1 MADAIR
7 FLLNGEKREL
17 RDVPPFMTVLQYL
30 RTVEH
35 MTGTKEGCAEGD
47 CGACTVVIGEAVNG
61 KMRWR
66 AANSCILLLGRIDG
80 KYLLTVEGVKNPD
93 GTLHPV
99 QQAMVDMHGTQ
110 CGFCSPG
117 FIMSLFTLYH
127 WEGDKPA
134 TDEDI
139 FDILSGNLCR
149 CTGYRPILDVAR
161 KIACGKK
168 DRFTDH
174 EADIVKALEAMQRT
188 IGMEYEYNS
197 QKYFAPR
204 SLSALTDLI
213 EEHADARLVAG
224 ATDLG
229 LEVSKE
235 FKEFPVLIG
244 LSEVPELNKIEETN
258 DALIIGAAVPY
269 STLVKTLEKWF
280 PPFAKIVRRIGSNQI
295 RTVGTVGGNICNAA
309 PIADSIPSLMA
320 LGATIRLR
328 SKDGVRELPI
338 EDFYVGY
345 RQTVLKPNEFLE
357 YVTVPK
363 LPADHIFKAYKL
375 ARRRD
380 LDVASIT
387 GAFNIKVDDKG
398 IVTFARL
405 GYGGGGAVPQLATNA
420 QDALIGKPWTQEV
433 VDQAMEA
440 MVQDFIK
447 RRPKGDYRSDIA
459 LNLLKRVY
467 VETTTPEADLEVWK
481 L

>member
-1 MADAIR
+1 MSESIR
-7 FLLNGEKREL
+7 FILNGEKREL
-17 RDVPPFMTVLQYL
+17 RDVSPTMTVLQYL

-35 MTGTKEGCAEGD
+35 LTGTKEGCAEGD
-47 CGACTVVIGEAVNG
+47 CGACTIVIGDVIGG
-61 KMRWR
+61 KMVYR
-66 AANSCILLLGRIDG
+66 AVNSCILLLPLLDG
-80 KYLLTVEGVKNPD
+80 KFVLTVEGVKNPD
-93 GTLHPV
+93 GTLHPI

-117 FIMSLFTLYH
+117 FIMSLFVLYH

-134 TDEDI
+134 TEEDI

-161 KIACGKK
+161 KIACGSK
-168 DRFTDH
+168 DRFSRDEDKII
-174 EADIVKALEAMQRT
+174 EALTAMKRT
-188 IGMEYEYNS
+188 IGLEYAANG
-197 QKYFAPR
+197 QKFYAPR
-204 SLSALTDLI
+204 SLSALTDLRTEH
-213 EEHADARLVAG
+213 EEARLVAG

-235 FKEFPVLIG
+235 FKEFPVLIS
-244 LSEVPELNKIEETN
+244 LEHVPELQRLEETE
-258 DALIIGAAVPY
+258 DALIVGAAVPY
-269 STLVKTLEKWF
+269 TTLVKSLEKLF
-280 PPFAKIVRRIGSNQI
+280 SPFAKIVRRIGSNQI

-320 LGATIRLR
+320 LGATLHLR
-328 SKDGVRELPI
+328 SAHGVREMPV
-338 EDFYVGY
+338 EDFYLGY
-345 RQTVLKPNEFLE
+345 RKTALMADEFLE
-357 YVTVPK
+357 YVRIPK

-380 LDVASIT
+380 LDVAAIT
-387 GAFNIKVDDKG
+387 GAFNLKIDDKG

-405 GYGGGGAVPQLATNA
+405 GYGGGGAVPQLAANA
-420 QDALIGKPWTQEV
+420 QAALIGNPWTEEV

-459 LNLLKRVY
+459 LHLLKRVY
-467 VETTTPEADLEVWK
+467 VETTAPGTDLEVWK